1 MDDDLA
7 RLLSNYSLSGV
18 MSELWW
24 TYRGVLVLV
33 TIWLCSTLFFMRRER
48 LLASTTANHKRTPPD
63 VWTLPVVLVSLRA
76 VWELWLMFEYAHY
89 LTPHGWLTLQWLVS
103 AAGFAAVAVTILLSS
118 AGAFVGRFA
127 LGLEVSVLP
136 RLGLPA
142 LMAVLSLV
150 GLHLLISACVH
161 LSLVSST

>member
-1 MDDDLA
+1 
-7 RLLSNYSLSGV
+7 
-18 MSELWW
+18 
-24 TYRGVLVLV
+24 
-33 TIWLCSTLFFMRRER
+33 
-48 LLASTTANHKRTPPD
+48 
-63 VWTLPVVLVSLRA
+63 
-76 VWELWLMFEYAHY
+76 MFEYAHH
-89 LTPHGWLTLQWLVS
+89 LTPYGWLTLQWLVS
-103 AAGFAAVAVTILLSS
+103 AAGFAAVAVTILFSS

-161 LSLVSST
+161 LSLASSLG